1 MLRAANWGAVALGA
15 MTGLFVGIVAFV
27 VLGVVGVTGPTS
39 NPIPLILVQFGALV
53 VGGFVAGRFGHRAP
67 MAHGGLAGIA
77 MFLVI
82 GIVSIAAT
90 AGPTTIE
97 LIILGLIAAILGS
110 VGGGIARLLDDGA

>member
-1 MLRAANWGAVALGA
+1 

-27 VLGVVGVTGPTS
+27 VLGVVGVTGPAS

-53 VGGFVAGRFGHRAP
+53 VGGLVAGRFGHGAP
-67 MAHGGLAGIA
+67 MIHGGLAGIA

-90 AGPTTIE
+90 TGPSTAD
-97 LIILGLIAAILGS
+97 LVILGVIAAILGS
-110 VGGGIARLLDDGA
+110 VGGGIARLLDSDA